1 VVSSSRMALSLGV
14 RPFIFFF
21 MFWCLNVNGLLVL
34 KNGSF
39 VYPFVGKYEIGSAL
53 IQGCFN

>member
-1 VVSSSRMALSLGV
+1 
-14 RPFIFFF
+14 

-39 VYPFVGKYEIGSAL
+39 VYPFVGKYKGAL
-53 IQGCFN
+53 TEKEGVKTRGR